1 MPCTIRWQSV
11 TPTVTSDRITNQI
24 SPVDSNFKTLLTKQG
39 PYVSITT
46 HLTLYVY
53 VHTLT

>member
-1 MPCTIRWQSV
+1 MPCAIRWQ
-11 TPTVTSDRITNQI
+11 TVTSIVTTNQI
-24 SPVDSNFKTLLTKQG
+24 PPVDSNFKTLLTKQG